1 MDYFKMLEKQI
12 LFCLVC
18 KSKCEPLLN
27 AKLCK
32 CCMLEYT
39 TEYNK
44 IYDKIA
50 NYYDNLDKYNINFVQ
65 TKREQ
70 ANMAIT
76 SLKIKYHLA

>member
-18 KSKCEPLLN
+18 KSKCEPLPN

-50 NYYDNLDKYNINFVQ
+50 MYYDNMDKYNINFVQ

-70 ANMAIT
+70 ANMSIA

>member
-1 MDYFKMLEKQI
+1 
-12 LFCLVC
+12 
-18 KSKCEPLLN
+18 
-27 AKLCK
+27 
-32 CCMLEYT
+32 MLEYT

-50 NYYDNLDKYNINFVQ
+50 MYYDNMDKYNINFIQ

-70 ANMAIT
+70 ANMAIA